1 MKIALIVGHE
11 KAKQGA
17 SNVNG
22 ETEYSF
28 NKKLAA
34 LIAPIM
40 LANGHEPFVVYRDGT
55 TYAQLPKRVNQTQAD
70 VALSL
75 HCNAFNTIA
84 SGSEVLHYVNS
95 TRSEKLASLIQSE
108 VVAAL
113 GLSDRGLRPVDV
125 AHQGRSG
132 DRGGHLC
139 KNTSMPCVIIEAFF
153 IDNDSDLATA
163 TENIQALAQAIANGA
178 MAYGDD

>member
-34 LIAPIM
+34 LIAPIL

-55 TYAQLPKRVNQTQAD
+55 TYSHLPKRVNQTQAD

-75 HCNAFNTIA
+75 HCNAFNTLA

-95 TRSEKLASLIQSE
+95 ENSEKLATMIQDK
-108 VVAAL
+108 VVQVL
-113 GLSDRGLRPVDV
+113 GLNDRGLRPVDV

-139 KNTSMPCVIIEAFF
+139 KYTAMPCVIVEAFF
-153 IDNDSDLATA
+153 IDNSNDLAIA
-163 TENIQALAQAIANGA
+163 TENIQALAQAIAEGA
-178 MAYGDD
+178 MAYGSD

>member
-11 KAKQGA
+11 KTKQGA
-17 SNVNG
+17 SNANG

-34 LIAPIM
+34 LIAPIL
-40 LANGHEPFVVYRDGT
+40 LASGHEPFVVYRDGT

-70 VALSL
+70 VAISL
-75 HCNAFNTIA
+75 HCNSFKKIA

-95 TRSEKLASLIQSE
+95 ERSEKLASLIQSE

-113 GLSDRGLRPVDV
+113 GLNDRGLRPVD
-125 AHQGRSG
+125 AKHKGREG
-132 DRGGHLC
+132 DKGGHLC
-139 KNTSMPCVIIEAFF
+139 KYTAMPCVIVEPFF
-153 IDNDSDLATA
+153 IHNTSDLTTA